1 MSYPNSLSPW
11 LQERLCEELTPL
23 GPSHAKPK
31 VRATPLCTQATT
43 LCTRP
48 APLSASRLQP
58 WIPSLQP
65 SAFWLQIPSMP
76 SLQPHVSRCSPC
88 RSAST
93 RRGWAV
99 PSLARCRRCRP
110 CGSPRRSTTR
120 TGPLSSTGRPSEI
133 AQDLLSAP
141 PGAPVPASPCPSVS
155 PSLSACRLLLVSR
168 PCVMPFCGV

>member
-110 CGSPRRSTTR
+110 CGYPRRSTTR
-120 TGPLSSTGRPSEI
+120 TGPLSSTGRPSETVG
-133 AQDLLSAP
+133 LSEH
-141 PGAPVPASPCPSVS
+141 PVPPTPHPTVSLGILPAHVCLGYCWSVG
-155 PSLSACRLLLVSR
+155 PR
-168 PCVMPFCGV
+168 PG